1 MNYKAQRGT
10 FDILP
15 EEEGIWNKVQ
25 QTCFETARLFGYRY
39 IETPIFEESGL
50 FERTVGEDTDI
61 VEKEMYS
68 FDDKGGENISLR
80 PENTAGVCRAF
91 IENGL
96 HNTTL
101 PSRLFYYGPMFRY
114 ERPQSG
120 RYRQF
125 HQFGIECIGDDSP
138 DVDFEVIKIAWDILR
153 KLNFNNVL
161 LNVNSLG
168 DSKDRFIY
176 TEELKKYFSKYL
188 NDLPKVDKLRFERSP
203 LRILDSKEDITIKIS
218 EEAPKTLDFISSES
232 LGHHENL
239 ILNLEELRSH
249 DKKFNYKINNRLV
262 RGLDYYNKTV
272 FEYTSDSLGPQGVLL
287 GGGRYD
293 PLIKILGGKDTPAV
307 GFAMGIER
315 VVNELKKNIDIEKN
329 YVDAEII
336 VTDENLSIESVQIA
350 NNLRNSNIRTI
361 IAPKKSIKAQMRFA
375 NNINSKSAVFIGK
388 NELENQKLSVKLLQ
402 TKSEQ
407 FEIDIDDMNQLKKIL
422 NS

>member
-1 MNYKAQRGT
+1 MPFQAPRGT

-15 EEEGIWNKVQ
+15 DEEEIWNKVQ
-25 QTCFETARLFGYRY
+25 QACFETARLFGYRY
-39 IETPIFEESGL
+39 IETPVFEESGL
-50 FERTVGEDTDI
+50 FQRTVGENTDI

-125 HQFGIECIGDDSP
+125 HQFGIECIGEASP
-138 DVDFEVIKIAWDILR
+138 DVDYEVIKIAWDVLKILD
-153 KLNFNNVL
+153 FSNVV

-168 DSKDRFIY
+168 DSQDRY
-176 TEELKKYFSKYL
+176 LYSEELKKYYSKYL
-188 NDLPKVDKLRFERSP
+188 NDLPRVDQLRFERSP

-218 EEAPKTLDFISSES
+218 QDAPKTLDFISTES
-232 LGHHENL
+232 SIHHENL
-239 ILNLEELRSH
+239 ILNLDQLSSI
-249 DKKFNYKINNRLV
+249 DKEFQYKINHRLV

-293 PLIKILGGKDTPAV
+293 PLIKILGGQDTPAV

-315 VVNELKKNIDIEKN
+315 AVNELKKNIDIEKN
-329 YVDAEII
+329 YVDAVLI
-336 VTDENLSIESVQIA
+336 VTNDDLRIQSTQIA
-350 NNLRNSNIRTI
+350 NNLRNHKIRTI
-361 IAPKKSIKAQMRFA
+361 IAPRKSIKAQMRFA
-375 NNINSKSAVFIGK
+375 NNINSKCAVFIGHD
-388 NELENQKLSVKLLQ
+388 ELEANKLSIKLLQ
-402 TKSEQ
+402 EKSEQ
-407 FEIDIDDMNQLKKIL
+407 IDIDLNDISQFKKIL
-422 NS
+422 SS

>member
-1 MNYKAQRGT
+1 MYK
-10 FDILP
+10 
-15 EEEGIWNKVQ
+15 
-25 QTCFETARLFGYRY
+25 
-39 IETPIFEESGL
+39 
-50 FERTVGEDTDI
+50 
-61 VEKEMYS
+61 
-68 FDDKGGENISLR
+68 
-80 PENTAGVCRAF
+80 
-91 IENGL
+91 
-96 HNTTL
+96 
-101 PSRLFYYGPMFRY
+101 
-114 ERPQSG
+114 
-120 RYRQF
+120 RQ
-125 HQFGIECIGDDSP
+125 
-138 DVDFEVIKIAWDILR
+138 
-153 KLNFNNVL
+153 VL

-218 EEAPKTLDFISSES
+218 EEAPKTLDFISPES
-232 LGHHENL
+232 LVHHENL
-239 ILNLEELRSH
+239 ILNLEELRSL

-293 PLIKILGGKDTPAV
+293 PLIKILGGQDTPAV

-315 VVNELKKNIDIEKN
+315 AVNELKKNIDGEKN
-329 YVDAEII
+329 YVDAVII
-336 VTDENLSIESVQIA
+336 IADENLRIESLQIA